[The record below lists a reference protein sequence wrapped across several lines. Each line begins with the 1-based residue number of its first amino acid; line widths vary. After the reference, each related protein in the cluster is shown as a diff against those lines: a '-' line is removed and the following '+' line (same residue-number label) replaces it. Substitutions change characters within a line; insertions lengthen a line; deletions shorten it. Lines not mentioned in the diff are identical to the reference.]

1 MEKCKYLS
9 SVITIVPVLNTKR
22 DEMGT
27 MGILLEI
34 DDGVY
39 VCICTVYSSVFKE
52 VTQNALFYDSHFST
66 KEKSE
71 CCGATIDNR

>member
-1 MEKCKYLS
+1 
-9 SVITIVPVLNTKR
+9 
-22 DEMGT
+22 MGDV
-27 MGILLEI
+27 GILLEI

-52 VTQNALFYDSHFST
+52 VTQNALFNDSHFST

-71 CCGATIDNR
+71 WCCAIIDNR